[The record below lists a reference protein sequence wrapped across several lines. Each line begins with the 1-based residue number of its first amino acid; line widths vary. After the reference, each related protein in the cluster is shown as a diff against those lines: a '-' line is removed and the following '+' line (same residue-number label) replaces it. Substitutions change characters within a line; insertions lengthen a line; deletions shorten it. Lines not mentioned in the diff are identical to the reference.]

1 MIFLIDVGNTN
12 IVIGI
17 SDGEKIINTL
27 RTETIKEK
35 DFDYVPVLKDLLCQ
49 KEKIRKVEGSIL
61 SSVVPEVT
69 KKLMEA
75 IKSIYKVDALLVDE
89 IIDES
94 LNIQIDSPEK
104 LGMDLKVDAVA
115 ALKKYPSPQLIFDL
129 GTATTCSVLDE
140 NSCYIGGAIIPGLK
154 VSLNALIEATSQ
166 LPMIDCSIPIAEY
179 IGKNT
184 QDCMRIGALYGHALM
199 LEGFVREIQKKFSKP
214 LHIALTGG
222 LSTIVSQH
230 MNIETT
236 FDPYLTL
243 EGLLYLYQDF
253 HKMGGNNEEQ
263 KETDQ

>member
-75 IKSIYKVDALLVDE
+75 IKSIYKVDTLLVDE

-115 ALKKYPSPQLIFDL
+115 ALKKYPSPQLI
-129 GTATTCSVLDE
+129 S
-140 NSCYIGGAIIPGLK
+140 
-154 VSLNALIEATSQ
+154 
-166 LPMIDCSIPIAEY
+166 
-179 IGKNT
+179 
-184 QDCMRIGALYGHALM
+184 
-199 LEGFVREIQKKFSKP
+199 
-214 LHIALTGG
+214 G
-222 LSTIVSQH
+222 LSI
-230 MNIETT
+230 
-236 FDPYLTL
+236 
-243 EGLLYLYQDF
+243 
-253 HKMGGNNEEQ
+253 
-263 KETDQ
+263 

>member
-12 IVIGI
+12 IVFGI

-35 DFDYVPVLKDLLCQ
+35 DFDYIPVLKDLLCQ

-75 IKSIYKVDALLVDE
+75 IKMIYKVDTILVDD

-94 LNIQIDSPEK
+94 LQIEIDSPGK

-140 NSCYIGGAIIPGLK
+140 KGCYIGGAIIPGLK
-154 VSLNALIEATSQ
+154 ISLNALIQATSQ

-199 LEGFVREIQKKFSKP
+199 LEGFVREIQKKFTKK
-214 LHIALTGG
+214 LHVSLTGG

-236 FDPYLTL
+236 FAPYLTL

-253 HKMGGNNEEQ
+253 HKSGGKNE
-263 KETDQ
+263 K

>member
-1 MIFLIDVGNTN
+1 
-12 IVIGI
+12 
-17 SDGEKIINTL
+17 
-27 RTETIKEK
+27 
-35 DFDYVPVLKDLLCQ
+35 
-49 KEKIRKVEGSIL
+49 
-61 SSVVPEVT
+61 
-69 KKLMEA
+69 
-75 IKSIYKVDALLVDE
+75 
-89 IIDES
+89 
-94 LNIQIDSPEK
+94 
-104 LGMDLKVDAVA
+104 
-115 ALKKYPSPQLIFDL
+115 
-129 GTATTCSVLDE
+129 
-140 NSCYIGGAIIPGLK
+140 
-154 VSLNALIEATSQ
+154 
-166 LPMIDCSIPIAEY
+166 MIDCSIPIAEY

-184 QDCMRIGALYGHALM
+184 QDCMRIGALCGHALM